1 LGLIERWQA
10 GRGAE
15 TLINEG
21 EEVESEQLLQGG

>member
-15 TLINEG
+15 TSINEG
-21 EEVESEQLLQGG
+21 EKVKSERLLQGG